1 MGIELKECPVC
12 TKVFETLPTKCDNC
26 GYDFSAGES
35 ETKKLKEDHN
45 IMVSDMGEAMRRL
58 RMAGIV
64 VFAVGIAC
72 IIISF
77 FYYFEVNNFVFI
89 SGITTGIIT
98 ILCFFFVKK
107 KPVIALLI
115 PLILNISL
123 NIIQMVL
130 TFSQYARLTTISVV
144 IIAVL
149 AYSLR
154 SMIMVE
160 RIRKRYN
167 KKIIKNIE

>member
-12 TKVFETLPTKCDNC
+12 TKVFETLPPKCDNC

-45 IMVSDMGEAMRRL
+45 IMVSDIREAMRRL
-58 RMAGIV
+58 RTAGIV
-64 VFAVGIAC
+64 VFVVGLAN
-72 IIISF
+72 IIMAF
-77 FYYFEVNNFVFI
+77 FYYFEVNNLVFVAATI
-89 SGITTGIIT
+89 TGILT
-98 ILCFFFVKK
+98 ILCFFLVKT

-115 PLILNISL
+115 PLILNILL

-130 TFSQYARLTTISVV
+130 IFSQYARLTTISVV

-160 RIRKRYN
+160 RIRRRYN
-167 KKIIKNIE
+167 KKVIKNIE